1 MTSNYTVPIL
11 RVLFAREYPSA
22 NEECRSFPHLKV
34 SKRCPF
40 PGLFVEIMNLIAEHL
55 NSTIEVHEYITDR
68 DGKTSG
74 FDIGKI
80 ENGRVSG
87 LMGEVYNNFADTIA
101 YPFQNTTIR
110 STVFDFSTPLYYSE
124 CQILHGKKTN
134 QSNTLWTFFNVYD
147 KYSMAIMLAIL
158 FLQALFYVGN
168 QCCQQNEY
176 EPLTFRQIIDS
187 IWLAVQIQLGQA
199 TTFCM
204 KTLAVKFNFLFV
216 SLLQG
221 VIVMGVYSS
230 WILSQKLSVDR
241 SGDLNSFAELVDAIQ
256 SRQRYFVSTTASD
269 WFYESLNVSDTYP
282 YNSLR
287 NAIKIN
293 PIRLTRTQNDVL
305 EEASNGGGL
314 IALMQDDRLNLLS
327 KQKCNL
333 VVMDS
338 PVSLAP
344 AHLIFRKNSPL
355 IPAVNEAIVK
365 NQMLIMRAFRKYMD
379 VGTRLENGGC
389 AHTRTPV
396 DRPYFGLCIAWV
408 GLMIVASGICFIE
421 CIVSI
426 IRRHQKQNHFVILTR
441 SKGCT

>member
-176 EPLTFRQIIDS
+176 EPLTFRQIID
-187 IWLAVQIQLGQA
+187 
-199 TTFCM
+199 
-204 KTLAVKFNFLFV
+204 
-216 SLLQG
+216 
-221 VIVMGVYSS
+221 
-230 WILSQKLSVDR
+230 LSVDR

-256 SRQRYFVSTTASD
+256 SRQRYFVSTTVWLYIASD